1 MAHAQ
6 GGLLEREGGE
16 VSGVVCLGVSCI
28 SPPLPARKFDVYLW
42 SGRALSHRQDAGR
55 LKAFMFIA
63 LCERYDKRC
72 FPAVG
77 GDSNIT
83 NREYLGGGEKWKGVI
98 LVFMGLWG
106 NVTYQ
111 SKGCIGHLSGTAGPV
126 LVGHRGGRP
135 LLDGCLGLCEHY
147 FSGDVKILVIN
158 LF

>member
-1 MAHAQ
+1 M
-6 GGLLEREGGE
+6 
-16 VSGVVCLGVSCI
+16 GVSCI

-83 NREYLGGGEKWKGVI
+83 NREYLGDGEKWKVLWASIYGALGKCHVSIKGVHRTI
-98 LVFMGLWG
+98 
-106 NVTYQ
+106 
-111 SKGCIGHLSGTAGPV
+111 LSGTAGP
-126 LVGHRGGRP
+126 GRGRTCRTQRFALP
-135 LLDGCLGLCEHY
+135 FVNIKWRLSTC
-147 FSGDVKILVIN
+147 FKSINVKQSV
-158 LF
+158 